1 MFATGIFAHSLL
13 LPFIGILVQVFVLN
27 FCAKPLSELSAHPE
41 SRISVVYRAAAVG
54 SSMDSHAVYFFGDH
68 QAACST
74 EDSVATFINKVRV
87 EYPRLNEVHVGLLAV
102 SMPSLRAPPLN

>member
-41 SRISVVYRAAAVG
+41 SRISVVYSAAAVG

-87 EYPRLNEVHVGLLAV
+87 EYPRLNEVYVGLLAV